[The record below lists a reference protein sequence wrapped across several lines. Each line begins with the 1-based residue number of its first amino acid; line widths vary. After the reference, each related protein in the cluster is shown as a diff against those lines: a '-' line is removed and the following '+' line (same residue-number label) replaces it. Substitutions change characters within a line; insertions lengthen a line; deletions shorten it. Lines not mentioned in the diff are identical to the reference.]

1 MQFDYFYPE
10 QADQYTFYRIPKLL
24 ISDSKFQGLSSDAKL
39 LYGLLLDRVSL
50 SLKNKWID
58 KKRRVYIIFT
68 LKEVMD
74 TLKCGDRKATRL
86 MVELEKCGLIERE
99 RQGLGKP
106 NLIYVKNFASG
117 VPSNERFKTRQND
130 DSGIDDMESLD
141 SSKQRGTNTNQ
152 NYIDDSD
159 TYPILS
165 SEEKRTE
172 RNNVDDWIAMEQYF
186 RSQLDFDYL
195 LQDYPLEQESLEEIL
210 NLLIEV
216 CCSNRKMIRIA
227 GDDKPKEVVKSR
239 LMKLDR
245 SHIQY
250 VMKCLD
256 ENETKVRNM
265 KQYVLATLY
274 NAPLT
279 ISNFHK
285 SWVNYDMANGLI

>member
-10 QADQYTFYRIPKLL
+10 QADQYAFYRIPKLL
-24 ISDSKFQGLSSDAKL
+24 ISDSKFHGLTSDAKL

-50 SLKNKWID
+50 SVKNKWID

-117 VPSNERFKTRQND
+117 VPPNERFQTRQND
-130 DSGIDDMESLD
+130 DSGIDNMEIQD
-141 SSKQRGTNTNQ
+141 SSEQRGTNTNQ
-152 NYIDDSD
+152 NDIDMNN
-159 TYPILS
+159 TNPILS
-165 SEEKRTE
+165 SEEMG
-172 RNNVDDWIAMEQYF
+172 MEESAVNEWTMMYQYF
-186 RSQLDFDYL
+186 WKQLDFEYL
-195 LQDYPLEQESLEEIL
+195 LIDYPLERDSLEEIL
-210 NLLIEV
+210 EILV
-216 CCSNRKMIRIA
+216 DTCCSNRKMIRIA

-239 LMKLDR
+239 LMKLERD
-245 SHIQY
+245 HIQY
-250 VMKCLD
+250 VMKCLN
-256 ENETKVRNM
+256 ENSTKVRNM

>member
-10 QADQYTFYRIPKLL
+10 QADQYAFYRIPKLL
-24 ISDSKFQGLSSDAKL
+24 ISDSKFDGLSSDAKL

-50 SLKNKWID
+50 SVKNKWID

-117 VPSNERFKTRQND
+117 VPPNERFQTRQND
-130 DSGIDDMESLD
+130 DSGIDNMEIQD
-141 SSKQRGTNTNQ
+141 SSEQRGTNTNK
-152 NYIDDSD
+152 NYTDMNN
-159 TYPILS
+159 TNPILS
-165 SEEKRTE
+165 SEEMG
-172 RNNVDDWIAMEQYF
+172 MEEDAVNEWTMMYQYF
-186 RSQLDFDYL
+186 WKQLDFEYL
-195 LQDYPLEQESLEEIL
+195 LIDYPLERDSLEEIL
-210 NLLIEV
+210 EILV
-216 CCSNRKMIRIA
+216 DTCCSNRKMIRIA

-239 LMKLDR
+239 LMKLERD
-245 SHIQY
+245 HIQY
-250 VMKCLD
+250 VMKRLN
-256 ENETKVRNM
+256 ENSTKVRNM